1 MLSSEL
7 ELLIYNMRQKKY
19 DALLVPREDMF
30 SGEEVPKSEERLKY
44 ITNFTGSAGF
54 AIIVSNENLKSAIFS
69 DGRYQLQLKKQ
80 VDTKFFD
87 VFNGGINEIGNFLKD
102 NEKYLKIIAFD
113 PWLLTSIKYET
124 LSKILKS
131 TPLILKATEKN
142 LIDEIWKKRP
152 TETQKSIFQ
161 LPIKRTGENFLSKI
175 NRLKKVITNIG
186 GDYYVLFNPAGLSW
200 LLNIRCRDLEYTPVS
215 RSFCI
220 ISSEGEVFIFS
231 DNSTFEIITKNH
243 SKIHLLQINELT
255 SFLKKLKNKNF
266 LIDPVF
272 LPLQIKYL
280 ILNMRLNIHTISCPI
295 EEFKSVKNSNELNG
309 FKVSHLKDGLAF
321 LKLFFWLE
329 KKLSSQHLT
338 EIKISKKLYEL
349 RSLEETF
356 ICESF
361 ATISAFKDNGA
372 IIHYKADKSSDKKI
386 DKDGLYLIDSG
397 AHYSEGTTDTTRT
410 IKIGKV
416 SEEMIN
422 NYTLVLKGH
431 IAIATAI
438 FPKNTKGR
446 EIDSLARKALWSE
459 GKDYAHGTGH
469 GVGCLLSVHEGPISI
484 SKHSKCDIKQ
494 GMVISNEPGYYKNG
508 EYGIRIE
515 NLEVVSK
522 KHLKNSENFLCFE
535 NLTRVPFELELI
547 NKEILT
553 IDEINWINLYHEKV
567 YRELANLITPD
578 DRELLDY
585 LKIKTLPI

>member
-1 MLSSEL
+1 
-7 ELLIYNMRQKKY
+7 MRQKKY

-280 ILNMRLNIHTISCPI
+280 ILNMRLNIQTISCPI

-329 KKLSSQHLT
+329 KNLSSQHLT
-338 EIKISKKLYEL
+338 EITISKKLYEF

-397 AHYSEGTTDTTRT
+397 AHYLEGTTDTTRT

-446 EIDSLARKALWSE
+446 EIDTLARKALWSE

-522 KHLKNSENFLCFE
+522 KYLKNSENFLYFE

>member
-1 MLSSEL
+1 VLSREL
-7 ELLIYNMRQKKY
+7 ELLIYKMRQKKY

-54 AIIVSNENLKSAIFS
+54 AIIVSNKNLKSAIFS

-113 PWLLTSIKYET
+113 PWLLTSIKHET
-124 LSKILKS
+124 LSVILKS
-131 TPLILKATEKN
+131 TPLILKAMEKN
-142 LIDEIWKKRP
+142 LIDEIWEKRP
-152 TETQKSIFQ
+152 TETQKPIFQ
-161 LPIKRTGENFLSKI
+161 LPLKRTGENFLSKI
-175 NRLKKVITNIG
+175 NRLKKVITNIC

-200 LLNIRCRDLEYTPVS
+200 LLNIRCRDLKYTPVS

-220 ISSEGEVFIFS
+220 ISSKGEVFIFS
-231 DNSTFEIITKNH
+231 DNSTFEIITKNN

-255 SFLKKLKNKNF
+255 SFLKKQKNKKF

-280 ILNMRLNIHTISCPI
+280 IINMGLNIHTISCPI

-329 KKLSSQHLT
+329 KNLSSQDLT
-338 EIKISKKLYEL
+338 EIIISKKLYEL

-361 ATISAFKDNGA
+361 ATISAFRENGA

-397 AHYSEGTTDTTRT
+397 AHYLEGTTDTTRT

-416 SEEMIN
+416 NEEMIY

-446 EIDSLARKALWSE
+446 EIDTLARKALWSE

-484 SKHSKCDIKQ
+484 SKNSKCVIRK

-522 KHLKNSENFLCFE
+522 KHLKNNENFLCFK

-567 YRELANLITPD
+567 YKELANLITPN

>member
-7 ELLIYNMRQKKY
+7 ELLIDNMRQKKY

-113 PWLLTSIKYET
+113 PWLLTSIKHET

-329 KKLSSQHLT
+329 KKLSSQQLT
-338 EIKISKKLYEL
+338 EITISKKLYEL

-397 AHYSEGTTDTTRT
+397 AHYLEGTTDTTRT

-446 EIDSLARKALWSE
+446 EIDTLARKALWSE

-522 KHLKNSENFLCFE
+522 KYLKNSENFLCFE

>member
-1 MLSSEL
+1 
-7 ELLIYNMRQKKY
+7 MRQKKY

-280 ILNMRLNIHTISCPI
+280 ILNMRLNIQTISCPI

-329 KKLSSQHLT
+329 KNLSSQHLT
-338 EIKISKKLYEL
+338 EITISKKLYEF

-397 AHYSEGTTDTTRT
+397 AHYLEGTTDTTRT

-522 KHLKNSENFLCFE
+522 KYLKNSENFLYFE

-567 YRELANLITPD
+567 YRELANLITPN

>member
-329 KKLSSQHLT
+329 KNLSSQHLT
-338 EIKISKKLYEL
+338 EITISKKLYEF

-397 AHYSEGTTDTTRT
+397 AHYLEGTTDTTRT

-484 SKHSKCDIKQ
+484 SKHSKYDIKQ

-522 KHLKNSENFLCFE
+522 KYLKNSENFLYFE

>member
-280 ILNMRLNIHTISCPI
+280 ILNMRLNIQTISCPI
-295 EEFKSVKNSNELNG
+295 EEFKSIKNSNELNG

-329 KKLSSQHLT
+329 KNLSSQHLT
-338 EIKISKKLYEL
+338 EITISKKLYEF

-522 KHLKNSENFLCFE
+522 KYLKNSENFLYFE

>member
-1 MLSSEL
+1 
-7 ELLIYNMRQKKY
+7 MRQKKY

-113 PWLLTSIKYET
+113 PWLLTSIKHET

-280 ILNMRLNIHTISCPI
+280 IFNMGLNIHTISCPI

-329 KKLSSQHLT
+329 KNLSSQNLT
-338 EIKISKKLYEL
+338 EITVSKKLYEL

-397 AHYSEGTTDTTRT
+397 AHYLEGTTDTTRT

-522 KHLKNSENFLCFE
+522 KYFKNSENFLYFE

>member
-1 MLSSEL
+1 VLSREL
-7 ELLIYNMRQKKY
+7 ELLIHNMRKKKY

-54 AIIVSNENLKSAIFS
+54 AIIVSNENLKSAVFS

-87 VFNGGINEIGNFLKD
+87 VFDGGINEIGNFLKD
-102 NEKYLKIIAFD
+102 NEKFLKIIAFD
-113 PWLLTSIKYET
+113 PWLLTSIKHET

-152 TETQKSIFQ
+152 TENRKSIFQ
-161 LPIKRTGENFLSKI
+161 LPLKRTGENFLSKI
-175 NRLKKVITNIG
+175 NRLKKIITNVG

-220 ISSEGEVFIFS
+220 ISSNGEVFIFS

-280 ILNMRLNIHTISCPI
+280 ISNMGLNIHSINCPI
-295 EEFKSVKNSNELNG
+295 EEFKSVKNSKELNG

-321 LKLFFWLE
+321 LKLFYWLQKE
-329 KKLSSQHLT
+329 LSSQNLT
-338 EIKISKKLYEL
+338 EITISKKLYEL
-349 RSLEETF
+349 RSLEDTF

-397 AHYSEGTTDTTRT
+397 AHYLEGTTDTTRT

-422 NYTLVLKGH
+422 NYTLVMKGH

-522 KHLKNSENFLCFE
+522 KHLKNSENFLYFE

-567 YRELANLITPD
+567 YKELANIINPD

-585 LKIKTLPI
+585 LKIQTLPI

>member
-30 SGEEVPKSEERLKY
+30 SGEEVPKSQERLKY

-113 PWLLTSIKYET
+113 PWLLTSIKHET

-280 ILNMRLNIHTISCPI
+280 IFDMGFNIHTTSCPI

-329 KKLSSQHLT
+329 KNLSSQHLT
-338 EIKISKKLYEL
+338 EITISKKLYEF

-372 IIHYKADKSSDKKI
+372 IIHYKADKSSNKKI

-522 KHLKNSENFLCFE
+522 KYLKNSENFLYFE

-567 YRELANLITPD
+567 YRELTNLITPD

>member
-113 PWLLTSIKYET
+113 PWLLTSIKHET

-280 ILNMRLNIHTISCPI
+280 ILNMRLNIQTISCPI

-329 KKLSSQHLT
+329 KNLSSQHLT
-338 EIKISKKLYEL
+338 EITISKKLYEF

-484 SKHSKCDIKQ
+484 SKQSKCVIKK

-522 KHLKNSENFLCFE
+522 KYLKNSENFLYFE

-567 YRELANLITPD
+567 YKELANLITPD

>member
-113 PWLLTSIKYET
+113 PWLLTSIKHET

-280 ILNMRLNIHTISCPI
+280 ILNMRLNIQTISCPI

-329 KKLSSQHLT
+329 KNLSSQHLT
-338 EIKISKKLYEL
+338 EITISKKLYEF

-397 AHYSEGTTDTTRT
+397 AHYLEGTTDTTRT

-522 KHLKNSENFLCFE
+522 KYLKNSENFLYFE